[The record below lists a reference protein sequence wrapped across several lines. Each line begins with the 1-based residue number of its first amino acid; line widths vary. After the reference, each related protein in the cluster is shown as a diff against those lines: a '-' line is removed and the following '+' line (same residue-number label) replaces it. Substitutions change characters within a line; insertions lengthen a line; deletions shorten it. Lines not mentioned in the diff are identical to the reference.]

1 MDLHSVIL
9 FCASTERG
17 RGSQHLFIFSK
28 SWRFQLHIM
37 ALWKSAIVPIV
48 LYICGCNSQSQDKV
62 DQHTRIQFA
71 FEGDTV
77 TINCTYQ
84 TAYGSPTLFW
94 YQQKVNGIPKHMLYK
109 VSKSGN
115 TAVFGNVIKPN
126 KINVFAEEG
135 SSVTLSC
142 SFTDSSSTEY
152 LHWYRQYGKS
162 KPEFLVLTYDTK
174 KDAQRSDV
182 DPRFSV
188 NISKSQYVDL
198 KISSAAVSDS
208 ALYYCA
214 LAPTVTGNASA
225 LYKNLL
231 Q

>member
-1 MDLHSVIL
+1 
-9 FCASTERG
+9 
-17 RGSQHLFIFSK
+17 
-28 SWRFQLHIM
+28 M

-115 TAVFGNVIKPN
+115 TEEEFKERFHANLSTTAVP
-126 KINVFAEEG
+126 
-135 SSVTLSC
+135 
-142 SFTDSSSTEY
+142 
-152 LHWYRQYGKS
+152 
-162 KPEFLVLTYDTK
+162 LTI
-174 KDAQRSDV
+174 QDV
-182 DPRFSV
+182 H
-188 NISKSQYVDL
+188 
-198 KISSAAVSDS
+198 VSDS
-208 ALYYCA
+208 AVYYCT
-214 LAPTVTGNASA
+214 LQPTVTETHSTLIQKQYISVNYMTMQFICFHLFSIKPL
-225 LYKNLL
+225 LYINIL
-231 Q
+231 